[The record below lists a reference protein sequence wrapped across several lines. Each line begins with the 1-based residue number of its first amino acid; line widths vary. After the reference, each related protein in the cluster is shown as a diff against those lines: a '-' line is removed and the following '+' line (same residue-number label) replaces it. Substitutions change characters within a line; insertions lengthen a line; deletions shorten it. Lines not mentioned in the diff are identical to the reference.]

1 MNASLYNALV
11 HAHSIG
17 RWIVLLLL
25 LFAIFNSLLA
35 GRRPF
40 IKSDNRL
47 GLLLTIFTDLQ
58 LLIGLALYVF
68 GPRGYKMFEA
78 YSNNMGGMMKDS
90 VARFY
95 GIEHIVGM
103 LIAIA
108 LIHIGKAQARK
119 PVGDRTKH
127 RRTVLFYVLA
137 LLIILVTIPWPFRVV
152 AGHWY

>member
-1 MNASLYNALV
+1 MNETIHDLLK
-11 HAHSIG
+11 HAHSID

-25 LFAIFNSLLA
+25 LFAIINSLLA

-58 LLIGLALYVF
+58 LLLGLALYIF
-68 GPRGYKMFEA
+68 GPIGYK
-78 YSNNMGGMMKDS
+78 SIQGRDMGSVMKDS
-90 VARFY
+90 FTRFY

-103 LIAIA
+103 LIAIV

-119 PVGDRTKH
+119 HIADRVKH
-127 RRTVLFYVLA
+127 RRTMLFYLLA
-137 LLIILVTIPWPFRVV
+137 LLIILVSIPWPFRAV
-152 AGHWY
+152 AGGWY